1 MTPPESSARGSGTSP
16 LDAAERLAFL
26 ASAGEVLASSLHI
39 SHVLQQVADLAVPVL
54 GDLCIVDLLE
64 DGALRSVATAHVRPE
79 KARLVAELRRRYP
92 PSPDSPQPAGRVM
105 ASGRPEVLTRV
116 DPEVVASHTRDA
128 EHARLITAIGI
139 RSHLAVPLTHRGLR
153 LGVLNV
159 GISESARTYTGD
171 DLAVTEDLARRAAL
185 AIDHARL
192 YERAQAE
199 IAERRRVEASLR
211 LSEARFRA
219 VFEQSPLSIQLLG
232 PDGLTRAVNTAWEQ
246 LWGLTLDQLAQYDML
261 ADRQLEAAGILPL
274 LRRAFMG
281 EAVFLPVT
289 RYDPDRT
296 IATGSRHADPTR
308 WVSAVA
314 YPVKDADGAVQE
326 VVLVHQDITEAR
338 RQQERLQDSE
348 ARLRM
353 ALDASRMNVW
363 DWDLTS
369 DLITCSENARDF
381 WGIDVGQ
388 ARDFLRVVH
397 AEDLPRLEEALRQAL
412 TGSGAYLVEYRLTLP
427 TGEPRWV
434 QSRGRVERD
443 AAGQPARLVG
453 VTLDV
458 SGLRRAD
465 ERTRLLADAGAT
477 LGASLDYH
485 TTLQQLS
492 RLLVPRLAD
501 WCAVD
506 LLDSNGNLQRV
517 AVHHVDA
524 AQVARASE
532 LFARYPPRRG
542 DPQGVWHVIDTREVD
557 WVPAI
562 ADDLLQAAAQDDEHL
577 AVLRALGLRSYICLP
592 LVSRDTAIGAL
603 TLVFAESGRRYEASD
618 VELAADLA
626 RRAAVAVEN
635 AQLYQQLRDEHRR
648 KDEFLATLA
657 HELRNP
663 LAPIRTGLGIL
674 RLQDTAG
681 TGDRTLSTMER
692 QLAHMVRLVDDL
704 LDVSRVTRGAIS
716 LDTARVDLFTI
727 VGAAIEATRPQV
739 EAAGVHLAVRLPEA
753 PIVIDA
759 DATRM
764 AQVLGN
770 LLTNAAKFTPHG
782 GRVELSAAVEGAD
795 AVLRVS
801 DTGRGIPGS
810 MLSHIF
816 EMFAQVHADDGHTR
830 GGLGIGLTL
839 VRRLVE
845 LHGGHVVAESGGPGA
860 GSTFTVRLPLA
871 RSRLTPERDQSV
883 QPSPVAS
890 ASLRRRV
897 LVVDDNTDAAT
908 MLAALLTQLGHD
920 VRTAGDGPAAL
931 SLLDGFTPDLALLD
945 IGLPGMSGYE
955 LARRLRAREDCR
967 DVRLVAV
974 TGWGQPDDRR
984 RSLDA
989 GFDEHLTKPVD
1000 PRAIREVI
1008 DDPQGTRG

>member
-1 MTPPESSARGSGTSP
+1 MSDPSAGDSGTQP

-39 SHVLQQVADLAVPVL
+39 SDVLQQVADLTVPVL
-54 GDLCIVDLLE
+54 GDLCIVDLL
-64 DGALRSVATAHVRPE
+64 DAGTLRSVATAHIRPD

-92 PSPDSPQPAGRVM
+92 PTLDSPQPSGRVM
-105 ASGRPEVLTRV
+105 ATGRPELLTRV
-116 DPEVVASHTRDA
+116 DPGVVAAHTRDA
-128 EHARLITAIGI
+128 DHAQLITAIGI

-159 GISESARTYTGD
+159 GISESARTYTED

-192 YERAQAE
+192 YEVAQAE
-199 IAERRRVEASLR
+199 LAERRRVEASLR

-219 VFEQSPLSIQLLG
+219 LFEQSPLSIQLLG
-232 PDGLTRAVNTAWEQ
+232 PDGMTRAVNRAWEQ

-261 ADRQLEAAGILPL
+261 ADAQLETSGVLPL
-274 LRRAFMG
+274 LRRAFAG
-281 EAVFLPVT
+281 QPVFLPIT

-296 IATGSRHADPTR
+296 IATGSRHTDAAR

-314 YPVKDADGAVQE
+314 YPVKDVEGAVQE

-338 RQQERLQDSE
+338 RQQERLQESE

-363 DWDLTS
+363 DWDLGT
-369 DLITCSENARDF
+369 DIVTCSENARDF
-381 WGIDVGQ
+381 WGIDLGH

-397 AEDLPRLEEALRQAL
+397 PEDLPRLEEAARRAMA
-412 TGSGAYLVEYRLTLP
+412 GDGAYLVEYRLQSSF
-427 TGEPRWV
+427 GEPRWV

-443 AAGQPARLVG
+443 DAGQPVRLVG

-465 ERTRLLADAGAT
+465 ARTRLLADAGAT

-506 LLDSNGNLQRV
+506 LLDASGDLQRV
-517 AVHHVDA
+517 AVHHADA
-524 AQVARASE
+524 AQVARATE
-532 LFARYPPRRG
+532 LFTRYPPRRG
-542 DPQGVWHVIDTREVD
+542 DPHGLWHVLQTGQPE
-557 WVPAI
+557 WAEAI
-562 ADDLLQAAAQDDEHL
+562 SDDLLRVAAQDEEHL
-577 AVLRALGLRSYICLP
+577 AILRALGLRSYICLP
-592 LVSRDTAIGAL
+592 LIAHDTAIGAL
-603 TLVFAESGRRYEASD
+603 TLVLAESGRHYEASD
-618 VELAADLA
+618 VDLAADLA
-626 RRAAVAVEN
+626 RRAAAAVEN

-674 RLQDTAG
+674 RLQDTSGA
-681 TGDRTLSTMER
+681 GDRTLSTMER

-704 LDVSRVTRGAIS
+704 LDVSRVTRGAIA
-716 LDTARVDLFTI
+716 LDKERVDLFTI
-727 VGAAIEATRPQV
+727 VGAAIEATRPQL
-739 EAAGVHLAVRLPEA
+739 EAAGVHLTVRLPEQ
-753 PIVIDA
+753 PIVVDA

-770 LLTNAAKFTPHG
+770 LLTNAAKFTPRG
-782 GRVELSAAVEGAD
+782 GRVELTAAAEGD
-795 AVLRVS
+795 EAVLRVI
-801 DTGRGIPGS
+801 DTGRGIPAS
-810 MLSHIF
+810 MLTHIF
-816 EMFAQVHADDGHTR
+816 EMFAQVHEDDGHGR

-845 LHGGHVVAESGGPGA
+845 LHGGHIVAESGGPDM

-871 RSRLTPERDQSV
+871 TWAHLGRGGGPQDMPASV
-883 QPSPVAS
+883 MST
-890 ASLRRRV
+890 RRRV
-897 LVVDDNTDAAT
+897 LVVDDNLDAAE
-908 MLAALLTQLGHD
+908 MLAVLLTQMGHE
-920 VRTAGDGPAAL
+920 VRTAADGPAAL
-931 SLLDGFTPDLALLD
+931 VLLDGFTPELAFLD

-955 LARRLRAREDCR
+955 LARRLRERADGRNL
-967 DVRLVAV
+967 RLIAV

-984 RSLDA
+984 RSFDA

-1000 PRAIREVI
+1000 PQAIIAVI
-1008 DDPQGTRG
+1008 ERPQD